1 MAESYEIK
9 WAPKPYRLK
18 DGPHTIFKG
27 TMSDCLSRAAKI
39 SGARWADN
47 GMRIVENNHGFRK
60 EAQGDGSY

>member
-1 MAESYEIK
+1 MEKAIK
-9 WAPKPYRLK
+9 YPLAPKPYRLK

-39 SGARWADN
+39 SGARWAGN